1 MADYSRRYHRSEQ
14 REAIHEL
21 VRASRSHPTAEEI
34 FSRLKH
40 QYPRLSIGTVYRNL
54 HILAAQGELLEL
66 QFGTGSDRFD
76 GRLDPHYHLVC
87 RRCGDISDVEMDVH
101 AELLA
106 EARARAEDFQVES
119 HTVAFYGLC
128 QACQGASPY

>member
-1 MADYSRRYHRSEQ
+1 MAEYGRRYHRSEQ

-21 VRASRSHPTAEEI
+21 VRESRSHPTAEEI
-34 FSRLKH
+34 FARLKH

-76 GRLDPHYHLVC
+76 GRLEPHYHLVC
-87 RRCGDISDVEMDVH
+87 RRCGDIVDVEMDVH
-101 AELLA
+101 PELVA
-106 EARARAEDFQVES
+106 EARASARDFQVES

-128 QACQGASPY
+128 RNCDGAS